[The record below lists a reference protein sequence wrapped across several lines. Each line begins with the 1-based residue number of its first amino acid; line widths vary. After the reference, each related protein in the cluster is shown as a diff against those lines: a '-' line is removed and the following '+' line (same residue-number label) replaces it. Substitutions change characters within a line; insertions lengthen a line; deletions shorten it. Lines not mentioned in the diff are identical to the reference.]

1 MAKFFQRIFVPKK
14 PMEDNTNPNPDPVD
28 ETAARENPP
37 SEEKTSLLQSIVAY
51 FFKIVAIARKF
62 FSEFF
67 VMFISISA
75 SFSLS
80 EWNRANVQEY
90 ESKLGLLAI
99 QTELRLD
106 TANFTRTIAK
116 LDEAAP
122 ALLEAMNGAVQPTDL
137 HKLQKLLQAL
147 RAYHGIGVQKTS
159 VRHVPT
165 IAQDPSI
172 QSRALL
178 HRIGVYHERST
189 FEGNFGGF
197 NKDYSDIAFENHK
210 KLFETFPNYLHPDTL
225 VANQSILDGAQAFL
239 QNPYWKARIGL
250 TYRQITSYNK
260 PVYIKHKE
268 LATTIIREIEKELQ
282 YHNSIWLR

>member
-14 PMEDNTNPNPDPVD
+14 PMEEHTNTNPDPVD

-37 SEEKTSLLQSIVAY
+37 VEEKISLIQWLVAY
-51 FFKIVAIARKF
+51 LFKLFATVRKF

-80 EWNRANVQEY
+80 EWNRGNVQEY
-90 ESKLGLLAI
+90 ESKLALQAI

-106 TANFTRTIAK
+106 TANFSRTIAK
-116 LDEAAP
+116 LDDAAP
-122 ALLEAMNGAVQPTDL
+122 ALLEAMNGAVQPTDIY
-137 HKLQKLLQAL
+137 KLQKLLQAL

-159 VRHVPT
+159 VRHVAT

-172 QSRALL
+172 HSRALL

-210 KLFETFPNYLHPDTL
+210 KLFETFPNYLHPDT
-225 VANQSILDGAQAFL
+225 VIANQSILDGAKSFL

-260 PVYIKHKE
+260 PVYIKHQE

-282 YHNSIWLR
+282 FHNSIWLQ